1 MKPNERQILVT
12 VNQRVLGSSPRGGA
26 KPSQKCGGFF
36 VFIFME
42 NIFYVVD

>member
-36 VFIFME
+36 VVYFKKAI
-42 NIFYVVD
+42 I